1 MPALVLPFPTIDPV
15 LIEFGPFAI
24 RWYALAYIA
33 GLLLGWWS
41 MRALVTSDRLWG
53 AQTRP
58 SLLDVDDFVVYA
70 TVGTILG
77 GRLGYVLFYAPGY
90 YLQNPLDALAV
101 WSGGMSFHGG
111 FLGVVAA
118 MAIFAWRRG
127 IPLWTLFDLA
137 GAVAPIGLF
146 FGRIANFINAELW
159 GRTTDVPWAFVFP
172 GAGPEPRHPSQLY
185 EAALEGILLLVI
197 VRIAIARG
205 GLRRPGLVA
214 GLFALGYG
222 LSRIFVEFF
231 RVPDAH
237 IGYFGPGLTMGILL
251 SLPMAI
257 AGALAI
263 ARALSRPPH
272 PEGTPRDDGT
282 GAES

>member
-1 MPALVLPFPTIDPV
+1 MPTLVLPFPTIDPV

-33 GLLLGWWS
+33 GLLIGWWS
-41 MRALVTSDRLWG
+41 MRALVTSDKLWG
-53 AQTRP
+53 AQIRP
-58 SLLDVDDFVVYA
+58 SLVDVDDFVVYA
-70 TVGTILG
+70 TLGTILG
-77 GRLGYVLFYAPGY
+77 GRLGYVLFYAPAY
-90 YLQNPLDALAV
+90 YLQNPLEALAV

-118 MAIFAWRRG
+118 MALFAWRRG

-185 EAALEGILLLVI
+185 EAALEGLLLLVI
-197 VRIAIARG
+197 VRIAVARG

-237 IGYFGPGLTMGILL
+237 IGYLGPGLTMGILL

-257 AGALAI
+257 AGGLAI
-263 ARALSRPPH
+263 AYALRKSAV
-272 PEGTPRDDGT
+272 PEGAPRDPQQKTD
-282 GAES
+282 A

>member
-1 MPALVLPFPTIDPV
+1 MPTLVLPFPTIDPV

-33 GLLLGWWS
+33 GLLIGWWS
-41 MRALVTSDRLWG
+41 MRALVTSDKLWG
-53 AQTRP
+53 AQIRP
-58 SLLDVDDFVVYA
+58 SLVDVDDFVVYA
-70 TVGTILG
+70 TLGTILG
-77 GRLGYVLFYAPGY
+77 GRLGYVLFYAPAY
-90 YLQNPLDALAV
+90 YLQNPLEALAV

-111 FLGVVAA
+111 LLGVVAA
-118 MAIFAWRRG
+118 MALFAWRRG

-185 EAALEGILLLVI
+185 EAALEGLLLLVI
-197 VRIAIARG
+197 VRIAVARG
-205 GLRRPGLVA
+205 GLRRPGVVA

-237 IGYFGPGLTMGILL
+237 IGYLGPGLTMGILL

-257 AGALAI
+257 AGGLAI
-263 ARALSRPPH
+263 AYALRKPAV
-272 PEGTPRDDGT
+272 PEGAPRDPQPKSD
-282 GAES
+282 A

>member
-1 MPALVLPFPTIDPV
+1 MPTLVLPFPTIDPV

-53 AQTRP
+53 AQVRP
-58 SLLDVDDFVVYA
+58 GLLDVDDFVVYA
-70 TVGTILG
+70 TLGTILG

-127 IPLWTLFDLA
+127 LPLWTLFDLA

-159 GRTTDVPWAFVFP
+159 GRTTDVAWAVVFP
-172 GAGPEPRHPSQLY
+172 SAGPEPRHPSQLY
-185 EAALEGILLLVI
+185 EAALEGLLLLAV
-197 VRIAIARG
+197 VRIVVARG
-205 GLRRPGLVA
+205 GFRRPGLVA
-214 GLFALGYG
+214 GTFALGYG
-222 LSRIFVEFF
+222 LARIFVEFF

-237 IGYFGPGLTMGILL
+237 IGYLGPGLTMGILL
-251 SLPMAI
+251 SLPMVI
-257 AGALAI
+257 AGALAV
-263 ARALSRPPH
+263 ARALSRPPN
-272 PEGTPRDDGT
+272 PEGPPRDPKAATD
-282 GAES
+282 A

>member
-1 MPALVLPFPTIDPV
+1 MPTLVLPFPTIDPV

-33 GLLLGWWS
+33 GLLIGWWS
-41 MRALVTSDRLWG
+41 MRALVTSDKLWG
-53 AQTRP
+53 AQIRP
-58 SLLDVDDFVVYA
+58 SLVDVDDFVVYA
-70 TVGTILG
+70 TLGTILG
-77 GRLGYVLFYAPGY
+77 GRLGYVLFYAPAY
-90 YLQNPLDALAV
+90 YLQNPLEALAV

-118 MAIFAWRRG
+118 MALSAWRRG

-185 EAALEGILLLVI
+185 EAALEGLLLLVI
-197 VRIAIARG
+197 VRIAVARG
-205 GLRRPGLVA
+205 GLRRPGVVA

-237 IGYFGPGLTMGILL
+237 IGYLGPGLTMGILL

-257 AGALAI
+257 AGGLAI
-263 ARALSRPPH
+263 AYALRKPAV
-272 PEGTPRDDGT
+272 PEGAPRDPQPKSD
-282 GAES
+282 A

>member
-1 MPALVLPFPTIDPV
+1 MPTLVLPFPTIDPV

-33 GLLLGWWS
+33 GLLIGWWS
-41 MRALVTSDRLWG
+41 MRALVTSDKLWG
-53 AQTRP
+53 AQIRP
-58 SLLDVDDFVVYA
+58 SLVDVDDFVVYA
-70 TVGTILG
+70 TLGTILG
-77 GRLGYVLFYAPGY
+77 GRLGYVLFYAPAY
-90 YLQNPLDALAV
+90 YLQNPLEALAV

-118 MAIFAWRRG
+118 MALFAWRRG

-185 EAALEGILLLVI
+185 EAALEGLLLLVI
-197 VRIAIARG
+197 VRIAVARG

-237 IGYFGPGLTMGILL
+237 IGYLGPGLTMGILL

-257 AGALAI
+257 AGGLAI
-263 ARALSRPPH
+263 AYALRKPAV
-272 PEGTPRDDGT
+272 PEGAPRDPQPKSD
-282 GAES
+282 A

>member
-1 MPALVLPFPTIDPV
+1 MPTLVLPFPTIDPV

-33 GLLLGWWS
+33 GLLIGWWS
-41 MRALVTSDRLWG
+41 MRALVTSDKLWG
-53 AQTRP
+53 AQVRP
-58 SLLDVDDFVVYA
+58 SLVDVDDFVVYA
-70 TVGTILG
+70 TIGTILG
-77 GRLGYVLFYAPGY
+77 GRLGYVLFYAPAY
-90 YLQNPLDALAV
+90 YLQNPLEALAV
-101 WSGGMSFHGG
+101 WTGGMSFHGG

-118 MAIFAWRRG
+118 MVLFAWRRG

-237 IGYFGPGLTMGILL
+237 IGYLGPGLTMGILL

-257 AGALAI
+257 AGGLAI
-263 ARALSRPPH
+263 AYALRKPVV
-272 PEGTPRDDGT
+272 PEGTPRDPQQKAD
-282 GAES
+282 A

>member
-1 MPALVLPFPTIDPV
+1 MPTLVLPFPTIDPV

-33 GLLLGWWS
+33 GLLIGWWS
-41 MRALVTSDRLWG
+41 MRALVTSDKLWG
-53 AQTRP
+53 AQIRP
-58 SLLDVDDFVVYA
+58 SLVDVDDFVVYA
-70 TVGTILG
+70 TLGTILG
-77 GRLGYVLFYAPGY
+77 GRLGYVLFYAPAY
-90 YLQNPLDALAV
+90 YLQNPLEALAV

-118 MAIFAWRRG
+118 MALFAWRRG

-185 EAALEGILLLVI
+185 EAALEGLLLLVI
-197 VRIAIARG
+197 VRIAVARG

-237 IGYFGPGLTMGILL
+237 IGYLGPGLTMGILL

-257 AGALAI
+257 AGGLAI
-263 ARALSRPPH
+263 AYALRKPTV
-272 PEGTPRDDGT
+272 PEGAPRDPQPKTD
-282 GAES
+282 A

>member
-1 MPALVLPFPTIDPV
+1 MPTLVLPFPTIDPV

-53 AQTRP
+53 AQVRP

-70 TVGTILG
+70 TLGTILG
-77 GRLGYVLFYAPGY
+77 GRLGYVLFYAPAY

-197 VRIAIARG
+197 VRIAVARG
-205 GLRRPGLVA
+205 GFRRPGMVA

-237 IGYFGPGLTMGILL
+237 IGYLGPGLTMGILL

-257 AGALAI
+257 AGGLAI
-263 ARALSRPPH
+263 AYALRKPAM
-272 PEGTPRDDGT
+272 PEGAPRDPNPKTD
-282 GAES
+282 A

>member
-1 MPALVLPFPTIDPV
+1 MPTLVLPFPTIDPV

-33 GLLLGWWS
+33 GLLIGWWS
-41 MRALVTSDRLWG
+41 MRALVTSDKLWG
-53 AQTRP
+53 AQIRP
-58 SLLDVDDFVVYA
+58 SLVDVDDFVVYA
-70 TVGTILG
+70 TLGTILG
-77 GRLGYVLFYAPGY
+77 GRLGYVLFYAPAY
-90 YLQNPLDALAV
+90 YLQNPLEALAV

-118 MAIFAWRRG
+118 MALFAWRRG

-185 EAALEGILLLVI
+185 EAALEGLLLLVI
-197 VRIAIARG
+197 VRIAVARG

-237 IGYFGPGLTMGILL
+237 IGYLGPGLTMGILL

-257 AGALAI
+257 AGGLAI
-263 ARALSRPPH
+263 AYALRKPAV
-272 PEGTPRDDGT
+272 PEGTPRDPQQKTD
-282 GAES
+282 A

>member
-1 MPALVLPFPTIDPV
+1 MPTLVLPFPTIDPV

-33 GLLLGWWS
+33 GLLIGWWS
-41 MRALVTSDRLWG
+41 MRALVTSDKLWG
-53 AQTRP
+53 AQIRP
-58 SLLDVDDFVVYA
+58 SLVDVDDFVVYA
-70 TVGTILG
+70 TLGTILG
-77 GRLGYVLFYAPGY
+77 GRLGYVLFYAPAY
-90 YLQNPLDALAV
+90 YLQNPLEALAV

-118 MAIFAWRRG
+118 MALFAWRRG

-185 EAALEGILLLVI
+185 EAALEGLLLLVI
-197 VRIAIARG
+197 VRIAVARG

-237 IGYFGPGLTMGILL
+237 IGYLGPGLTMGILL

-257 AGALAI
+257 AGGLAI
-263 ARALSRPPH
+263 VYALRKPAV
-272 PEGTPRDDGT
+272 PEGAPRDPQPKTD
-282 GAES
+282 A